1 MFNIFSNKLRGS
13 YQSAYPRV
21 MKNGDTVAL
30 IYNPPDM
37 FNIFRGIVLIGPNTG
52 VVLKIGK
59 KEMQNW
65 KDYNKSVTFI
75 GND

>member
-1 MFNIFSNKLRGS
+1 MFNTFSNKLRGS
-13 YQSAYPRV
+13 CTNAYPRV

-30 IYNPPDM
+30 IY
-37 FNIFRGIVLIGPNTG
+37 IFRGIVLIGPNTG
-52 VVLKIGK
+52 VVLKIFK
-59 KEMQNW
+59 DEMQNW